1 MLPPTAL
8 LHSRFGCSRREV
20 DKPQMEAND
29 VESVNHGL
37 LILGLVGESTRVETG
52 LAAIHRPSLVF
63 LKGGLFLA
71 RFANS
76 SM

>member
-1 MLPPTAL
+1 M
-8 LHSRFGCSRREV
+8 
-20 DKPQMEAND
+20 
-29 VESVNHGL
+29 ESVNHGL
-37 LILGLVGESTRVETG
+37 LVLGLVGESTRVETG